1 MYYAQENKLRTS
13 AKLFSHNILRGIAA
27 VLPFSS
33 LKKLTDTSVFL
44 PFYHLVSDCK
54 VPHVNHL
61 YQVKNIRTFEKEL
74 DFLLKHYQPIALE
87 ELIGISKSNNLPK
100 KHLMH
105 LSFDDGLKEC
115 YEIIAPILHKKGI
128 PATFFLNSD
137 FIDNKR
143 LMFRYKISLCLD
155 SISKNSNSDQTSI
168 LKNATSIFKNGQLKR
183 ADYTEDLLI
192 DDFASR
198 YLDLD
203 FNHFLKTQQ
212 PFLNSDQIFSM
223 IEQGFTFGSHSLD
236 HPLYASICLEDQ
248 IKQTLESQKL
258 IESNFNLD
266 YRVFAFPFTDNA
278 VTKQFFNE
286 IFEKEKFDLSFGTA
300 GLKKDS
306 ISRNLQRFP
315 MEQKINRSVKI
326 ELGKEYLWS
335 ALRSFLNKNYI
346 VRT

>member
-44 PFYHLVSDCK
+44 PFYHLVSDNK

-74 DFLLKHYQPIALE
+74 DFLLKHYQPISLE
-87 ELIGISKSNNLPK
+87 ELIGITKSNNLPK
-100 KHLMH
+100 KYLMH

-115 YEIIAPILHKKGI
+115 HDVIAPILIKKGI
-128 PATFFLNSD
+128 PATFFLNSE
-137 FIDNKR
+137 FINNKR
-143 LMFRYKISLCLD
+143 LMFRYKVSLCLD
-155 SISKNSNSDQTSI
+155 EIFKKSNTEQTSI
-168 LKNATSIFKNGQLKR
+168 LNSASSIFKKHHLEK
-183 ADYTEDLLI
+183 ADYTEDQLI
-192 DDFASR
+192 DDFANK

-203 FNHFLKTQQ
+203 FNQFLITDQ
-212 PFLNSDQIFSM
+212 PYLNSDQIFSM
-223 IEQGFTFGSHSLD
+223 IKQGFTFGSHSMD
-236 HPLYASICLEDQ
+236 HPLYASISLEDQ
-248 IKQTLESQKL
+248 IIQTLESQKL
-258 IESNFNLD
+258 IESNYNLD

-286 IFEKEKFDLSFGTA
+286 IFEIEKFDLSFGTA

-306 ISRNLQRFP
+306 VSRNLQRFP
-315 MEQKINRSVKI
+315 MEQKIDRSVKI